1 MKCSG
6 VTGGG
11 EERGQKHRSH
21 QLPQDGGGAG
31 AFLWAKKKALLS
43 KTFLNF
49 GAPRETRT
57 PTPFE
62 NGF

>member
-1 MKCSG
+1 MS
-6 VTGGG
+6 VLLTEG
-11 EERGQKHRSH
+11 EGDQKHRWQASSH
-21 QLPQDGGGAG
+21 RMAVGAG
-31 AFLWAKKKALLS
+31 AFLQAKKKALLS

>member
-1 MKCSG
+1 MRKVVPAEDTKIKSSQPSAAATGQRRG
-6 VTGGG
+6 VVALL
-11 EERGQKHRSH
+11 Q
-21 QLPQDGGGAG
+21 
-31 AFLWAKKKALLS
+31 AKKKALLS